1 MGIMLID
8 LVLSVLPFFT
18 AFFITF
24 SEAFIKAFQSRN
36 IAQGKEWSAAA
47 VSILVTFSMFATF
60 GLFVYQGY
68 AVLIPCALGGAT
80 GTVLSIR
87 LHKRLFKLKG

>member
-1 MGIMLID
+1 MGIFIKL
-8 LVLSVLPFFT
+8 LPFFT
-18 AFFITF
+18 AFIVTF

-47 VSILVTFSMFATF
+47 VSLLVTASMFATF

-68 AVLIPCALGGAT
+68 AVLVPCALGGAV
-80 GTVLSIR
+80 GTVMSIR
-87 LHKRLFKLKG
+87 LHKHLFKTKG